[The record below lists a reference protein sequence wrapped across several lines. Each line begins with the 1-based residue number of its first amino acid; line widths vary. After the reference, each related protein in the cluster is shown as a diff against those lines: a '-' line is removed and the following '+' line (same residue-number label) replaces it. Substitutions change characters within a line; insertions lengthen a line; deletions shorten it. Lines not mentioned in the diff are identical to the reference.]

1 MSNATDIRQARRER
15 SPEEVAAAL
24 RAQWRMIASVSLR
37 PSRGGE
43 GFDAELHLDPIV
55 VRASL
60 DQQGH
65 PRTPAQMDRIEARR
79 LDALA
84 GCVDRVNEGLPP
96 DERIN
101 AFAVAPA

>member
-1 MSNATDIRQARRER
+1 VSHATDIKEARGSR
-15 SPEEVAAAL
+15 SPEQIAEAL

-37 PSRGGE
+37 PSREGE

-65 PRTPAQMDRIEARR
+65 PRTPEQMNRIEARR

-84 GCVDRVNEGLPP
+84 GCVERMNEEHPP
-96 DERIN
+96 DERIKGFTI
-101 AFAVAPA
+101 AG